1 VALLADD
8 PIGAGRERTDLEPY
22 LAAFALI
29 EQDPNQLLLVAES
42 GRREVAATLQ
52 VSFLP
57 GLSRGGMLRAQ
68 LEGVRVAAAH
78 RGAGLGSALLERAE
92 ALAEQRGAGLVQ
104 LTSDLR
110 RSAAIR
116 FYEAAGYRHSHA
128 GLKRDLPR

>member
-8 PIGAGRERTDLEPY
+8 PIGAAREHADLGPY
-22 LAAFALI
+22 LAAFELI
-29 EQDPNQLLLVAES
+29 EADPNQLLLVAES
-42 GRREVAATLQ
+42 GTGEAVATLQ
-52 VSFLP
+52 LTFIP

-78 RGAGLGSALLERAE
+78 RGSGLGSALLAQAE
-92 ALAEQRGAGLVQ
+92 AIARQRGAGLVQ

-110 RSAAIR
+110 RRDAIR

-128 GLKRDLPR
+128 GLKRDLPS